1 MDILLNPNVAYLF
14 LAGGLILAVLSL
26 LAPGTGI
33 LEIFALFAL
42 LLAGWAVYNLP
53 INEWALLVL
62 LAGVVVF
69 ILAIRKP
76 RAVILLVVAIVM
88 LVLGS
93 AFLFNSDNDVWWKP
107 AVNPLL
113 AATVSILSAGF
124 FWVATQKVIQARS
137 VRPTHDLSA
146 LDGAIGEAR
155 SDIHEEGS
163 VQVAGELWSARS
175 QQPIP
180 NGARV
185 RVAGREGFILIV
197 EAIDQPDSHA

>member
-1 MDILLNPNVAYLF
+1 MDILLNPNVAYLV

-42 LLAGWAVYNLP
+42 LLAGYAVYNLP

-69 ILAIRKP
+69 IMAIRKP
-76 RAVILLVVAIVM
+76 RVVGLLVVAILM

-93 AFLFNSDNDVWWKP
+93 AFLFNSDNDVWWRP

-124 FWVATQKVIQARS
+124 FWVVTQKVIQARS
-137 VRPTHDLSA
+137 ARPAHDLGA

-155 SDIHEEGS
+155 SNIHEEGS

-180 NGARV
+180 DGTHV
-185 RVAGREGFILIV
+185 RVTGREGFILEV
-197 EAIDQPDSHA
+197 EAL